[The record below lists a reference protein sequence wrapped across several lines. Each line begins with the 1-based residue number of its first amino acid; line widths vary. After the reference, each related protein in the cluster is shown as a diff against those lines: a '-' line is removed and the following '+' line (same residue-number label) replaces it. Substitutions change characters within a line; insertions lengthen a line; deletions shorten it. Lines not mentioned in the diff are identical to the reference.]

1 MTNINYYNLEN
12 FLPFLIIDD
21 GVSIEILKKQIG
33 DEAAYKIQHFIRSQN
48 KYNMLEQNESYLLTL
63 NNLNCS

>member
-21 GVSIEILKKQIG
+21 GVSIEILKKT
-33 DEAAYKIQHFIRSQN
+33 N
-48 KYNMLEQNESYLLTL
+48 W
-63 NNLNCS
+63 